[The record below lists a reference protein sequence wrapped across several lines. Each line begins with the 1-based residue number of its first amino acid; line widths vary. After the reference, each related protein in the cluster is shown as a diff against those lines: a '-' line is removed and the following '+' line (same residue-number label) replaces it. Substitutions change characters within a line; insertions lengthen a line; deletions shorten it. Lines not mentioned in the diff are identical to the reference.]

1 VDHARGHARAR
12 RAVRV
17 AARRPDCAVLR
28 RGSIP
33 LVVLPV
39 KPFFREHGGSAGKCN
54 PESVR
59 GYFFTNN
66 ASEAV

>member
-1 VDHARGHARAR
+1 MARAR
-12 RAVRV
+12 GCVRARRVGLAAVRPPAF
-17 AARRPDCAVLR
+17 AAVRRDA
-28 RGSIP
+28 IP
-33 LVVLPV
+33 RVVLPV
-39 KPFFREHGGSAGKCN
+39 KPFSREHGVSAGKCN